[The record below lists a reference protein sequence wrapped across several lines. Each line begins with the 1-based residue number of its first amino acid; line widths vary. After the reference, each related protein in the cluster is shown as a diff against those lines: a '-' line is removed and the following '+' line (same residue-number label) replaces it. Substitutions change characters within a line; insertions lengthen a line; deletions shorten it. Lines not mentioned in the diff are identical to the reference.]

1 MQWRFLWKAYVKL
14 HQVLMTEPTSPN
26 RPSPANKGRRLP
38 PEVLTAAEVAAL
50 LRACSNRA
58 PTGVRNRALI
68 PLIYRGG
75 LRVGEALALRPKDL
89 DRVAGLVRIL
99 HGKGDR
105 ARTIGLDPQAF
116 AVLER
121 WLDRR
126 AARGINGH
134 APIFCTL
141 KGEPVSSSY
150 VRVLLPR
157 LAKKAG
163 IVKRVHPHG
172 LRHTHAAELAREGVP
187 ARLIQEQLGH
197 SSLATTDAHL
207 RKIAPQDLIDAMQ
220 KRAWKA

>member
-1 MQWRFLWKAYVKL
+1 MAD
-14 HQVLMTEPTSPN
+14 EPAPT
-26 RPSPANKGRRLP
+26 RPAPSNKGRRLP
-38 PEVLTAAEVAAL
+38 PEVLTEAEVSAL

-68 PLIYRGG
+68 VLMYRGG

-89 DRVAGLVRIL
+89 DRAAGTIRVL
-99 HGKGDR
+99 HGKGDK
-105 ARTIGLDPQAF
+105 ARTVGLDPQAF

-141 KGEPVSSSY
+141 HGASVSSSY

-197 SSLATTDAHL
+197 GSLQTTDAYL
-207 RKIAPQDLIDAMQ
+207 RKIAPTDLIDAMQ
-220 KRAWKA
+220 KRTWNP

>member
-1 MQWRFLWKAYVKL
+1 MPDQ
-14 HQVLMTEPTSPN
+14 PN
-26 RPSPANKGRRLP
+26 PIRPPPANKGRRLP
-38 PEVLTAAEVAAL
+38 PEVLTEAEVSAL

-68 PLIYRGG
+68 VLMYRGG

-89 DRVAGLVRIL
+89 DRAAGLIRIL

-105 ARTIGLDPQAF
+105 SRTVGLDPQAF

-126 AARGINGH
+126 ASRGINGH

-141 KGEPVSSSY
+141 AGQPISTSY

-197 SSLATTDAHL
+197 SSLATTDVYL
-207 RKIAPQDLIDAMQ
+207 RKLAPQDLIDAMQ
-220 KRAWKA
+220 KRSWKP

>member
-1 MQWRFLWKAYVKL
+1 
-14 HQVLMTEPTSPN
+14 MTPEPATG
-26 RPSPANKGRRLP
+26 RPPPANKGRRLP
-38 PEVLTAAEVAAL
+38 PEVLTDGEVSAL
-50 LRACSNRA
+50 LRACSTRA
-58 PTGVRNRALI
+58 PTGIRNRALI
-68 PLIYRGG
+68 VLMYRGG

-89 DRVAGLVRIL
+89 DRQAGTVRVL

-105 ARTIGLDPQAF
+105 ARTVGLDPQAF

-121 WLDRR
+121 WLDKR

-141 KGEPVSSSY
+141 KGRPVSTSY

-157 LAKKAG
+157 LARKAK
-163 IVKRVHPHG
+163 IEKRVHPHG

-197 SSLATTDAHL
+197 GSLQTTDAYL
-207 RKIAPQDLIDAMQ
+207 KRIAPQELIEAMQ
-220 KRAWKA
+220 RREWKP